1 MKEINM
7 KSTKQEIM
15 DAYQEAKSKL
25 DSLTDM
31 KDDPVTEA
39 KAKADA
45 EVIKSA
51 NTIVEKGILA
61 PEIVEEYQNLCKAI
75 DMKKSEIK
83 ELYGIESEAN
93 TMVAMI
99 NAHKDLKTQL
109 TENHIARREAADQEF
124 EEKKAELEAKIALLE
139 TQRTDL
145 IKATKEEND
154 ALINE
159 LKKNRKRE
167 EEEYAY
173 SLKRQR
179 QIENDKWDDEKAV
192 REKMLEEKEA
202 AVRVASEE
210 VMKEIDYGAEV
221 GKKVA
226 EIPALV
232 EAAKTEGE
240 KKGKADADK
249 SNVFEV
255 RAINTKN
262 EYEQKMLN
270 DQVSRL
276 AEALA
281 AAELK
286 NSVLQEK
293 LDDAYTQMRELA
305 AETVKST
312 GGVKI
317 LNHENSSK

>member
-25 DSLTDM
+25 DSLTGM
-31 KDDPVTEA
+31 KDDPVAEA

-75 DMKKSEIK
+75 EMKKSEIK

-109 TENHIARREAADQEF
+109 TESHIARREAADQEF

-154 ALINE
+154 VLINE

-179 QIENDKWDDEKAV
+179 QIENDKWADEKAV
-192 REKMLEEKEA
+192 REKMLEEKET

-210 VMKEIDYGAEV
+210 VMKQIDYVAELE
-221 GKKVA
+221 KKVA
-226 EIPALV
+226 EIPALI

-270 DQVSRL
+270 DQVARL